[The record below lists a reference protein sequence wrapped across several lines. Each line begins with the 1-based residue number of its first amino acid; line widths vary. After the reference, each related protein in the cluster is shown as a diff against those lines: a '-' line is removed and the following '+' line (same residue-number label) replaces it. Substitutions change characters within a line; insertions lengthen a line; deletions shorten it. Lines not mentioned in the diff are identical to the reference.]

1 MWNDLCKIQKLFCD
15 NNAIFIIIVFIRL
28 VTYSSIFINLTDWAV
43 ELIVAKISKRIRL
56 TIIRSEKFRTWK
68 KNVMNAT
75 KMITNDC
82 A

>member
-1 MWNDLCKIQKLFCD
+1 MWNDLCKIQKLFCN